1 MLQPA
6 AVFLL
11 VNLLLSLAFITI
23 LRKVSIWHLSF
34 LVTVIPLGLDL
45 EGVRRGETRTEDE
58 SGLERRG

>member
-23 LRKVSIWHLSF
+23 LSKVSIWHLSF

-45 EGVRRGETRTEDE
+45 EGVHRGETRTEDE
-58 SGLERRG
+58 SGLERSG